1 MAVSWWHALAISPPL
16 QHGQVQPSPQVHAP
30 PEQHLHPSTQLQVQF
45 SHEQASPQQ
54 QPAPRAGE
62 LEDAVNEAPP
72 IRSSEAAHRE
82 ATRVVIG
89 VSP

>member
-1 MAVSWWHALAISPPL
+1 MGVSCWHALAVSPCL

-30 PEQHLHPSTQLQVQF
+30 PEQHSHPSTQLHVQF

-62 LEDAVNEAPP
+62 LGDAVNEAPP
-72 IRSSEAAHRE
+72 IKRSEAAHRE
-82 ATRVVIG
+82 ATKIVIG